1 MVIAILAVTEVSS
14 KILFFYTVAQ
24 FLLEALIFLGTILGE
39 NVPSFY
45 LSVACCFCSEV
56 ISQLRELI
64 QPTSNLTPL
73 KILLFISPRLQIDWQ
88 DLCAGLC
95 LQIGPNCTLQKQNWA
110 VLFYGTWQTLSRI
123 MQWQH
128 FTTGKHATCLILS
141 LVGLQSAT

>member
-39 NVPSFY
+39 NAPSFY
-45 LSVACCFCSEV
+45 LSVACCFCS
-56 ISQLRELI
+56 ELI

-110 VLFYGTWQTLSRI
+110 VLFYGT
-123 MQWQH
+123 
-128 FTTGKHATCLILS
+128 
-141 LVGLQSAT
+141 